1 MFRCIWGYDLLNA
14 NVRLLSVREIS
25 ILEQQYKRLLMEV
38 RTNKITFPMYHW
50 PALFGGLPSFLDMWQ
65 LLNTFSIGPSGDL
78 ERKFKSEN
86 IGTEVQKKLRSQR
99 CGLLSE
105 KEVGKHRLSIEWTLL
120 IVVHLSACQRNK
132 YFRKGHSPHRIQC
145 FFRFFSA
152 QTCVIFLKRTN
163 LQKNSAQRCVS
174 LLIGHSW
181 FVVPLSAFQRNKYL
195 RRDTLAEGLFGEKC
209 RMNRDF
215 LFYSWEQPFLFCNLY

>member
-1 MFRCIWGYDLLNA
+1 MSGCWACVKYQYLSSSTKDCSWRSGPTKLLFQCIIDPLCLA
-14 NVRLLSVREIS
+14 ACPLSS
-25 ILEQQYKRLLMEV
+25 ICDYV
-38 RTNKITFPMYHW
+38 
-50 PALFGGLPSFLDMWQ
+50 G
-65 LLNTFSIGPSGDL
+65 LLNTFSIGTSGDL